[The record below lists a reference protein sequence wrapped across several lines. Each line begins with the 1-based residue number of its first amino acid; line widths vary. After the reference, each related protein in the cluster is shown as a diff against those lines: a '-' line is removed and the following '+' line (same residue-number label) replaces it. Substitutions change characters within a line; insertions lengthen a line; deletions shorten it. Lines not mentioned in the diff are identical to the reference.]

1 MTESDP
7 GVAGTRAVV
16 ARLLAEVVG
25 GNRAAT
31 DELFALLYDELRG
44 LARRQRR
51 RWRGDDTLNTT
62 ALLHE
67 AYVKLVGRTRLGV
80 ESRAHFL
87 ALAARAMRHILCNYA
102 RRRGTRKRG
111 GGVTILPFEE
121 LQASVVPAVFGEDRA
136 DGLLALDDALRRLER
151 LAPRQSRIVE
161 CRFFGELTVE
171 ETAAALGVS
180 ARTVQRD
187 WLLAQAWLHRELTS
201 P

>member
-16 ARLLAEVVG
+16 ARLLDEVVG

-31 DELFALLYDELRG
+31 EELFALLYDELRG

-87 ALAARAMRHILCNYA
+87 GLAARAMRHILCNYA

-111 GGVTILPFEE
+111 GGIAVLPLEE
-121 LQASVVPAVFGEDRA
+121 SHTSAVPAVFAEDRA
-136 DGLLALDDALRRLER
+136 DGLVALDDALQRLER
-151 LAPRQSRIVE
+151 LAPRQSRVVI

-187 WLLAQAWLHRELTS
+187 WTLAQAWLHRELT
-201 P
+201 PP